1 MSSPYQVPTPS
12 APPPKSNAALIIVL
26 VFVGVVVVLGATA
39 FVVLPKMLHLH
50 ADGSQPAATS
60 GSTAVPAGAAS
71 DGPSPASTSSGTS
84 ANSPSTATS
93 NGVSPTAATSAK
105 VGRAPKRGNVGRG
118 AAGYGQAPADAKR
131 DIGDSSQRAAEEQE
145 LDRLTHQYNLL
156 EARVASFDASMNTMR
171 EAQEQQGVNMRGDM
185 ATAQN
190 RLHGNMERMQS
201 ALEQKDLD
209 SANRY
214 LELCDR
220 DAAKLADFLGQ

>member
-12 APPPKSNAALIIVL
+12 APPPKSNAALVIVL
-26 VFVGVVVVLGATA
+26 VFVGVVVVLGAGA

-60 GSTAVPAGAAS
+60 GSTAVPARAAS
-71 DGPSPASTSSGTS
+71 DGSSNTNAPAVSPSDS
-84 ANSPSTATS
+84 STATS
-93 NGVSPTAATSAK
+93 ANATTGTTSKSAK
-105 VGRAPKRGNVGRG
+105 VGRAAKHGNVGQG
-118 AAGYGQAPADAKR
+118 SAAYGQSFTGAQPAMDT
-131 DIGDSSQRAAEEQE
+131 SSQSSSAQQE
-145 LDRLTHQYNLL
+145 LDHLTHQYNLL

-185 ATAQN
+185 ASAQN

-209 SANRY
+209 SAKRY